1 MVIHPSSVLRT
12 FSKSSLSSCFGS
24 LDDRLLPY
32 FPTHILREFHQIF
45 SALEDMALEERN
57 HKLIQ
62 VLFVYLWEVN
72 GIDRVKIVELIQKL
86 PRKMSEV
93 TKTTYQQI
101 VEYGEKLGE
110 ERGEIRGETRK
121 ENQIIKQGIKEG
133 LSLELIAKLTGISM
147 EEVKK
152 RIQELGLDS

>member
-1 MVIHPSSVLRT
+1 
-12 FSKSSLSSCFGS
+12 
-24 LDDRLLPY
+24 
-32 FPTHILREFHQIF
+32 
-45 SALEDMALEERN
+45 
-57 HKLIQ
+57 
-62 VLFVYLWEVN
+62 
-72 GIDRVKIVELIQKL
+72 
-86 PRKMSEV
+86 MSEV

-152 RIQELGLDS
+152 RIQELGLAS